1 MRPRYLVRH
10 ALNISV
16 VTVLVGCGGSQQTI
30 SAPGAMPG
38 IRVNDKALVRD
49 TVRALYVD
57 DNGDNG
63 VVDIFKNGSWKKI
76 GSISEGIGTTGPN
89 WVDAKGN
96 LYVAQLSPTD
106 ITEYAPGTNSPS
118 FTYSQGML
126 EPSDVATDRGGNVY
140 EADQG
145 GGSVNEYPQDTNTIL
160 DSCTIDGAVVESVA
174 VDGSGDVFVGFF
186 NAYAQQGQIMEYAG
200 GLAGCHG
207 TILGITL
214 RFPGGM
220 AFDKKKDL
228 VVCDEGNN
236 AVDIV
241 APPYGGVSGTLG
253 SGYRIPLSVRIN
265 RRNNR
270 AYVED
275 DGLPRAVFVF
285 TYPAGSLI
293 KKLGAK
299 DGISQPTGAV
309 DGENFNP

>member
-1 MRPRYLVRH
+1 MRPRYPVRH

-16 VTVLVGCGGSQQTI
+16 AALLVGCGGSQPPI
-30 SAPGAMPG
+30 AAPGAMPS
-38 IRVNDKALVRD
+38 IRVNDMAHVRD
-49 TVRALYVD
+49 TIRALYVD

-89 WVDAKGN
+89 WVDANGN

-106 ITEYAPGTNSPS
+106 VAEYAPGTTSPS

-126 EPSDVATDRGGNVY
+126 EPFDVATDRGGNVY

-145 GGSVNEYPQDTNTIL
+145 GGSVNEYPQDTNTISA
-160 DSCTIDGAVVESVA
+160 SCTIGAAVVESVA
-174 VDGSGDVFVGFF
+174 VDGSGDVFVGFL
-186 NAYAQQGQIMEYAG
+186 NSYTQQGQIMEYAD

-207 TILGITL
+207 TTLGVTL
-214 RFPGGM
+214 GFPSGM
-220 AFDKKKDL
+220 AFDKKNNL

-236 AVDIV
+236 SVDIV
-241 APPYGGVSGTLG
+241 APPYSAVSGTLG

-265 RRNNR
+265 RRNNQ
-270 AYVED
+270 AYVAD

-285 TYPAGSLI
+285 AYPAGSLI
-293 KKLGAK
+293 KKLGSK
-299 DGISQPTGAV
+299 NGISQPTGAV
-309 DGENFNP
+309 DSENFNP